1 MAATVKVVERKP
13 RTLWE
18 QSYYPEIFKGLGI
31 TMGRFFRNTFGREE
45 TVTVEYPDV
54 RPTYPDRYRGHHYLT
69 VRNDGS
75 IACVA
80 CMCCPTVCPA
90 ACIHIEAAEH
100 PDPTIE
106 KYPVRFEIDLLR
118 CIYCGLCEEACPKDA
133 IRMTSGVHPVPHDN
147 REGFRVG
154 IPELLD
160 KTKLTKCDHGGRDGL
175 GRG

>member
-1 MAATVKVVERKP
+1 MAVTVRVVPRKP
-13 RTLWE
+13 RSLWE
-18 QSYYPEIFKGLGI
+18 QAYYPEIFKGLGI

-45 TVTVEYPDV
+45 TVTVEYPEE
-54 RPTYPDRYRGHHYLT
+54 RQPYPPRYRGHHYLT
-69 VRNDGS
+69 VRSDGTA
-75 IACVA
+75 ACVA

-90 ACIHIEAAEH
+90 GCIHIEAAEH

-147 REGFRVG
+147 RDPFRVG
-154 IPELLD
+154 LSELVD
-160 KTKLTKCDHGGRDGL
+160 PSRLTACPHGGREPAAS
-175 GRG
+175 